1 MFDFIT
7 VWTFNTI
14 LILFLHRVSLMVD
27 VLYVILF
34 SCLHSPL
41 GLPNYKSY
49 YIMYSPISYN
59 FLASIS
65 ACNC

>member
-14 LILFLHRVSLMVD
+14 LILFLHRASLMVD

-34 SCLHSPL
+34 SCLYSLL

-49 YIMYSPISYN
+49 HIMYSSIFYN